1 MSKKLSSLI
10 MGTAIIRIIG
20 LGLGFLIGIQLARYL
35 GAKEYGLY
43 ASIMSIVALL
53 MLPTEMGLPRLLTRE
68 VSRVISGDVFEVK
81 KIFYWALSQAIKTSV
96 LIIIFII
103 GYLIFFNQKDYGYS
117 LLFACILV
125 PLTAFLNIYCATLRG
140 LHFVSTSQVFDTIL
154 KNSLYSALLFLSFYF
169 IREINAQLAIFLSAL
184 SVCIS
189 LIISH
194 VFLGKKIAKL
204 WAFDVNKIN
213 KKKSK
218 EYWSSAIPM
227 ALIEGMVVVRSNFQ
241 ILLLGFLS
249 TLIEVGIYK
258 IAVSTLLILS
268 LPITVVNVALAPKI
282 SQLFQKKDLHTLSII
297 LQKSVIFL
305 FLSTLVLFI
314 PFIFFGSEIFSLVY
328 GDEYKVANDIFII
341 LGIGMLISSFFGV
354 SAIFLNMAGYEKYVL
369 KSGLYSLILML
380 LTSLPTIYFWQG
392 LGAAISSSLALVFW
406 SILMWGFSKKVVGIE
421 TSLFSLVN
429 FFKNKR

>member
-10 MGTAIIRIIG
+10 MGTAMIRIIG

-35 GAKEYGLY
+35 GVKEYGLY
-43 ASIMSIVALL
+43 ASIMSIVSLL

-81 KIFYWALSQAIKTSV
+81 KIFYWALSQVIKTSV
-96 LIIIFII
+96 LIIIFIT
-103 GYLIFFNQKDYGYS
+103 GYLIFFNQKNYS
-117 LLFACILV
+117 YILLFACILV

-140 LHFVSTSQVFDTIL
+140 LHFVTTSQIFDTIL
-154 KNSLYSALLFLSFYF
+154 KNSLYSILLFLSFYF
-169 IREINAQLAIFLSAL
+169 FREIDAQLAIFLSAL
-184 SVCIS
+184 SICIS

-194 VFLGKKIAKL
+194 IFLGKKITKL
-204 WAFDVNKIN
+204 WAFDVDKIN

-218 EYWSSAIPM
+218 EYWYSAIPM

-249 TLIEVGIYK
+249 TLIEVAVYK

-268 LPITVVNVALAPKI
+268 LPVTVVNVALAPRI
-282 SQLFQKKDLHTLSII
+282 SQLFQKKDLHTLSMI

-305 FLSTLVLFI
+305 FVSTLVLFI

-328 GDEYKVANDIFII
+328 GNEYKVANDIFII
-341 LGIGMLISSFFGV
+341 LGIGMLISSFFGA

-380 LTSLPTIYFWQG
+380 LTSLSTICFWQG
-392 LGAAISSSLALVFW
+392 IGAAISSSLALVFW
-406 SILMWGFSKKVVGIE
+406 SILMWRFSKKVVGVE

-429 FFKNKR
+429 FFKK